1 MIKFVLGD
9 ITNPK
14 TNQTKEIIVKALAPN
29 NIKQTLIGGGLI
41 LAGVIYLTST
51 SFKNGAKAFSNAEY
65 NTLKDLDL
73 IN

>member
-1 MIKFVLGD
+1 MIKFVLGN
-9 ITNPK
+9 ITNPR
-14 TNQTKEIIVKALAPN
+14 TNQTKEVIVKALAPN

-51 SFKNGAKAFSNAEY
+51 SFTNGAKAFNIAEY